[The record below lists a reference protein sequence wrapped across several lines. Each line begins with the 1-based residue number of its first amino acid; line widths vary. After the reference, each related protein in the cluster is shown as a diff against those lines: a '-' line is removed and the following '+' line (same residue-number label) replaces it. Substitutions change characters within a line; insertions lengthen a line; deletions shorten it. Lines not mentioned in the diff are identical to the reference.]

1 MTSNYDTR
9 SCRPCLKFMIDF
21 AGDIN
26 DDVERVR
33 ECVKV
38 LDKDDVLIMDA
49 NTGSIDKSWN
59 ISECSYICSLL

>member
-1 MTSNYDTR
+1 MSFR
-9 SCRPCLKFMIDF
+9 CLEFMIDF

-38 LDKDDVLIMDA
+38 LDKDDVLVMDA
-49 NTGSIDKSWN
+49 NTG
-59 ISECSYICSLL
+59 

>member
-1 MTSNYDTR
+1 MTSNYDTH
-9 SCRPCLKFMIDF
+9 SCRPCLEFMIDF

-38 LDKDDVLIMDA
+38 LDKDDVLVMDA
-49 NTGSIDKSWN
+49 NTG
-59 ISECSYICSLL
+59 